1 MHYFTTLKF
10 PASQFSGFMHLSTK
24 LSLLILHSDDFAFSH
39 HDEFTRFSQL
49 ASRWVMLSLKGT
61 FESRRCFQ
69 KYLSVYWRNYL
80 SLVTPK
86 TRLAAASSSSQEA
99 DSSETRVIWLRAQR
113 MKPSKSAVEKLR
125 GIINQSICIGQPQD
139 GARGQI
145 TGPPRYVTFIIKEV
159 FTDSTVDTKQHNL

>member
-1 MHYFTTLKF
+1 
-10 PASQFSGFMHLSTK
+10 
-24 LSLLILHSDDFAFSH
+24 
-39 HDEFTRFSQL
+39 
-49 ASRWVMLSLKGT
+49 MLSLKGT

-99 DSSETRVIWLRAQR
+99 DSSETRAIWLRAQR

-159 FTDSTVDTKQHNL
+159 FTDSAVDTKQHNL